1 MNVSSWGKLLGRN
14 LPRVVMNGA
23 QVSADGGGDEAEV
36 WRTSPANAAI
46 HPEEFP
52 QPRRSAGDEPTL
64 ADARVS
70 EAKQRK
76 KKQKISI

>member
-14 LPRVVMNGA
+14 LPRVLMNGA

-46 HPEEFP
+46 HPEEYFHSRAA
-52 QPRRSAGDEPTL
+52 QRETSRR
-64 ADARVS
+64 
-70 EAKQRK
+70 
-76 KKQKISI
+76 

>member
-1 MNVSSWGKLLGRN
+1 MYHLGGKLLGRN
-14 LPRVVMNGA
+14 LRRVLTNGA
-23 QVSADGGGDEAEV
+23 QVSADGAGDEAEV
-36 WRTSPANAAI
+36 WRTSPAS
-46 HPEEFP
+46 PEGSS

-70 EAKQRK
+70 EAKQGK

>member
-1 MNVSSWGKLLGRN
+1 MS
-14 LPRVVMNGA
+14 GA

-36 WRTSPANAAI
+36 WRTSPAN
-46 HPEEFP
+46 PQEFS

-70 EAKQRK
+70 EAKQGK